1 MQLAPRCKPAIS
13 CLCSGKCWVINPCAL
28 VLACWRPD
36 FCLALWMHCS
46 QVQLLISC
54 LWPETISHK
63 PLLTVAWLAWRPA
76 LLSPAEKGA
85 LEWLIWDIQIEWLL
99 KIILIPCQLVKG
111 TTHIIRTILVL
122 LTSIWLNHTM
132 LRYMT

>member
-1 MQLAPRCKPAIS
+1 MLSNRSELVTWCNLHPGASLQFHAS
-13 CLCSGKCWVINPCAL
+13 CSGKCWVINPCAL

-63 PLLTVAWLAWRPA
+63 PLFTVAWLAWRPA

-99 KIILIPCQLVKG
+99 KIILIPCQLVKEA
-111 TTHIIRTILVL
+111 TCI
-122 LTSIWLNHTM
+122 IWLYQD
-132 LRYMT
+132 LAILC